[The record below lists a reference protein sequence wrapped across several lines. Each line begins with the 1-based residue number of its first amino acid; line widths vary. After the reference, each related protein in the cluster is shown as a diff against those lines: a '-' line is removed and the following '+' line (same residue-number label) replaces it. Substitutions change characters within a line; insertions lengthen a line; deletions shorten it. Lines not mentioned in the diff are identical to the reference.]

1 MATEQI
7 IAQPTAKFTALSS
20 EAREAGMEQI
30 TREPAAIPTLED
42 VIYGDIRMI
51 GNTEIPEDTVQKALQ
66 QDEQALNF
74 IRQRIDATSAMQ
86 AAQSRQVRIPG
97 TGRDPQTGMLV
108 PAAPEELEEPVAE
121 ELRQYGAGGIRLNQ
135 LLVGSG
141 VQDAR
146 TRQLILDHFVRG
158 EMLVDTGR
166 QMMELPRL
174 VGKIPNAAMWIGS
187 YTSATREAALSENI
201 DFETAWYNRQD
212 GLKRFMS
219 NYENLVRENIG
230 ATSFGQ
236 SLNETMKQKF
246 IDTYGEEE
254 YKRRYVFDP
263 GIEGVEPIE
272 GRIISD
278 ELGNSLLDFS
288 FKELPADAQFGS
300 FVLQNMPLTS
310 GFGIRH
316 LQKGKNMLK
325 MVEEARKVNP
335 ALKAFD
341 DATVYRQLKLDNSR
355 NGLTRSWNSMTNR
368 LGAKFNPSGAI
379 GNVTQ
384 NRNSKNALNKLQKE
398 RTRVQEAIRNEKLSA
413 GSPDRLRMLNGELS
427 MLNGRINR
435 LRFKGAGNPYMTNLL
450 VDEGVIALGQTAG
463 YNLGP
468 QLGLDADT
476 GGMLGALS
484 FAFMGKPAIKYGF
497 KGVVGTADLLT
508 MGATSKVG
516 IDLIRTIEDV
526 TAVFPLVP
534 NMQGIFINRQFDQV
548 ETLIGRPLTTKE
560 ATSFKA
566 VADLMQ
572 NLDPKQRE
580 GVYNG
585 MKNYTDLRSRIIDA
599 FPEDK
604 REEAGE
610 MFTLAFGHVSGLAPL
625 QAMENSSFAALRGS
639 SFEEALAMQEAMEYN
654 ISQADFAVKRL
665 REMLLESG
673 VDTENSQVA
682 FSFFDNV
689 KKASDTMTVELA
701 DRKREYLGLLR
712 EYRNTVIRDPLAD
725 VDTDFVQRMADL
737 EIKMTPGAVAD
748 IEKQKEIISGLTAE
762 VQQGLRERLDNLKT
776 LRGTPAHRRELART
790 LEVTYDNHM
799 SAIYARGKA
808 AYENANQALEG
819 EVLDIGDFVQQFVDE
834 VGRLEGE
841 QLKGIFDPSRD
852 FLNSRSGKLA
862 YSAFNDMAGRSLRN
876 AGLEEADVAELVA
889 AMQNMPEYAGKNI
902 RMIDVALYLR
912 ETTDINPFTANA
924 FEADVVYRHFRNMGQ
939 RTADDA
945 KARPYKEAAS
955 SLDSLI
961 MGHPKIGPIMADTRS
976 QYRSEVFDRKRPGSI
991 GDNIDKSRT
1000 GPEFVDPAEGGLNYP
1015 YKKNMGP
1022 GEWHRDFVTNIG
1034 NAIDGKPFS
1043 EDAMLNNTDE
1053 LARFWSDEFVDGKF
1067 VFDTTT
1073 QAGQDKLAN
1082 LRAMLEAD
1090 LYEAWGSKRLKD
1102 LQQGLQNN
1110 TGYDFNRIE
1119 NMRRIQE
1126 DMTISVRNENG
1137 EIIDE
1142 PLVNLEKMLAEE
1154 NDIAS
1159 LVTKNERLQTELDQF
1174 GDAVN
1179 GRIADASD
1187 EIAVLT
1193 NLQKRDI
1200 KELEQLTIRD
1210 PERFFDTYVANGNV
1224 TEIQHLRQN
1233 FVASLTEQGV
1243 ASDEATNRFNEG
1255 MLYMIT
1261 NGFLKKGQVQA
1272 SPTATFKSLTGETR
1286 TMETMLNPASLM
1298 EQIDNPNVVEILE
1311 DIGMDSEHIQYL
1323 SDISEF
1329 MFIAGGVSKTPYA
1342 PKGGVRPISANEI
1355 ISRSFN
1361 LARGMVSPTYV
1372 AAEFAFRLMQQNNL
1386 SVYSLAASDKQAANI
1401 MLKMMEIPEDL
1412 TDQDIRTFTTLAKS
1426 FLIREGVRM
1435 SDTTDQ
1441 PFTYETTFLPSDP
1454 MEAAKQEERKQGATQ

>member
-7 IAQPTAKFTALSS
+7 IAQPTAKFTTLSP

-42 VIYGDIRMI
+42 VIYGGTRMI
-51 GNTEIPEDTVQKALQ
+51 GNTEIPDDIAQKALQ

-97 TGRDPQTGMLV
+97 TGRDPQTEMLV

-121 ELRQYGAGGIRLNQ
+121 ELRQYGAGGIRLNN

-174 VGKIPNAAMWIGS
+174 AGKIPNAFAWIGS
-187 YTSATREAALSENI
+187 YTSAVREAALSENI

-219 NYENLVRENIG
+219 NYENIVRETIG

-263 GIEGVEPIE
+263 GIEGIEPVE

-288 FKELPADAQFGS
+288 FKELPLEAQFGS
-300 FVLQNMPLTS
+300 FVAQNMGLTAP
-310 GFGIRH
+310 FAARH
-316 LQKGKNMLK
+316 IQKGKNALR
-325 MVEEARKVNP
+325 MVEEERKRKP
-335 ALKAFD
+335 AKKFIS
-341 DATVYRQLKLDNSR
+341 DADLYRQIKLDNSSNR
-355 NGLTRSWNSMTNR
+355 FTRLWNGMTNR
-368 LGAKFNPSGAI
+368 ISAKFKYSGALD
-379 GNVTQ
+379 NAQ
-384 NRNSKNALNKLQKE
+384 QARSARNALTKLRKE
-398 RTRVQEAIRNEKLSA
+398 RTRVQQEIRDAKLEK
-413 GSPDRLRMLNGELS
+413 PDPNKMRMLNGELS

-435 LRFKGAGNPYMTNLL
+435 LAFKGTATPYVSNLL
-450 VDEGVIALGQTAG
+450 VDEGVIAMGQTAG

-484 FAFMGKPAIKYGF
+484 FAFAGKPAIKLTYTGSV
-497 KGVVGTADLLT
+497 GALDLVTMGTA
-508 MGATSKVG
+508 SKVG
-516 IDLIRTIEDV
+516 VDLIRTIEDV

-534 NMQGIFINRQFDQV
+534 NMQGIFVNRQFDQI
-548 ETLIGRPLTTKE
+548 ETFIGRPLTTEE

-566 VADLMQ
+566 VADIMN
-572 NLDPKQRE
+572 NLNPKQRE

-585 MKNYTDLRSRIIDA
+585 MKNYMDLRGRIMDA

-610 MFTLAFGHVSGLAPL
+610 LFTLAFGHVSGLAPL
-625 QAMENSSFAALRGS
+625 QAMENASFTALRGS
-639 SFEEALAMQEAMEYN
+639 SFEEAIAMQESMELS

-665 REMLLESG
+665 REMLSESG

-712 EYRNTVIRDPLAD
+712 EYRNAVIRDPLAD

-748 IEKQKEIISGLTAE
+748 IEKQKEIISGLTSE
-762 VQQGLRERLDNLKT
+762 VQQGLRERLDNLRT

-790 LEVTYDNHM
+790 LEITYDNHM

-808 AYENANQALEG
+808 AYETANQALEG

-834 VGRLEGE
+834 IGSLEGR

-852 FLNSRSGKLA
+852 FLNSRSGRLA
-862 YSAFNDMAGRSLRN
+862 YSAFNDMAARSLRN
-876 AGLEEADVAELVA
+876 AGVDEENMAEFVALL
-889 AMQNMPEYAGKNI
+889 QNRREYAGKDI
-902 RMIDVALYLR
+902 RPIDVALYLR
-912 ETTDINPFTANA
+912 QEADFNPFTANA

-961 MGHPKIGPIMADTRS
+961 MGHPKIGPIMADTRN

-991 GDNIDKSRT
+991 GDKIDNSRT
-1000 GPEFVDPAEGGLNYP
+1000 GPEFVDPAEGGFSYP
-1015 YKKNMGP
+1015 YKQNMSP
-1022 GEWHRDFVTNIG
+1022 NEWHLDLVSNIG
-1034 NAIDGKPFS
+1034 DAIDGKAFS
-1043 EDAMLNNTDE
+1043 EDTLLNSTDE
-1053 LARFWSDEFVDGKF
+1053 LARFWSDETVDGKF

-1073 QAGQDKLAN
+1073 QAGRDKLAN
-1082 LRAMLEAD
+1082 LRGMLEAD
-1090 LYEAWGSKRLKD
+1090 LYEAWGATQLKN
-1102 LQQGLQNN
+1102 LQQGLKNN
-1110 TGYDFNRIE
+1110 TGYDFSRIE
-1119 NMRRIQE
+1119 SMRRIQ
-1126 DMTISVRNENG
+1126 DNLQVTVRNEDG
-1137 EIIDE
+1137 ELVDE
-1142 PLVNLEKMLAEE
+1142 PLLNLEKMLAEE

-1200 KELEQLTIRD
+1200 NELEQLTIRD

-1224 TEIQHLRQN
+1224 SEIQHLRQN
-1233 FVASLTEQGV
+1233 FVASLVEQGV
-1243 ASDEATNRFNEG
+1243 TSDEATKRFNDG
-1255 MLYMIT
+1255 ILYMVT
-1261 NGFLKKGQVQA
+1261 NGILRKGQVQA
-1272 SPTATFKSLTGETR
+1272 SPKATFKSMTGETR
-1286 TMETMLNPASLM
+1286 TMETMLNPAGLM
-1298 EQIDNPNVVEILE
+1298 EQIDNPNVIEILE

-1329 MFIAGGVSKTPYA
+1329 MFIAAGVSKTPYA

-1435 SDTTDQ
+1435 TNTADQ

-1454 MEAAKQEERKQGATQ
+1454 MEAAKQDERKQGATQ